1 MFLARMY
8 ILQEGG
14 VPLLANFHY
23 KTMNNF
29 IKSVFSAYP
38 QLEILKY
45 INGNKLNPKY
55 EWLLNIN
62 PFGKLK
68 ISVCI
73 NLAL

>member
-38 QLEILKY
+38 SIGNIEIHQW
-45 INGNKLNPKY
+45 
-55 EWLLNIN
+55 E
-62 PFGKLK
+62 
-68 ISVCI
+68 
-73 NLAL
+73 